1 VQHLCVPAPIQS
13 TVLHSFC
20 DALACVV
27 QKAAIKPL
35 AESLFPLVEARVDEV
50 LPASEAYRDAEALR
64 EALVA
69 RSPEYRAILSGWEDT
84 PVTPDDM

>member
-1 VQHLCVPAPIQS
+1 M
-13 TVLHSFC
+13 
-20 DALACVV
+20 